1 MKARTLVVILILLGQ
16 LTISSIDSWDES
28 KEPLSD
34 SEELIFTTGGSNGAD
49 AELVG
54 IISPKETVCNPTCR
68 NLIYAGDATTFEV
81 YIQNSGDQPITQMGY
96 KAEVYIADGD
106 GNPIMLAKD
115 ASGADIQFD
124 NPDVICDDASV
135 CDDISLAAG
144 AVFKG
149 GKTTLQY
156 GGGDA
161 AWTPA
166 AGIYVIQ
173 IEVYS
178 DEDVDSGNDDQ
189 QVYVEVVDYL
199 DIEIDVEW
207 DDGSTVA
214 SGSGAQAFTV
224 SVELGGSTDYTTH
237 NLAIEID
244 VMGDVSQ
251 ATASDG
257 TDLLAA
263 SLGPLVH
270 SVNVG
275 QDQTVVVFQNETD
288 SADSVSEVRTVF
300 SSNVNNG
307 VWTYSGTI
315 SPDIST
321 SIQFTLSTWLLVN
334 TLYMVNLNLVFLVQL
349 TFILITVRRL
359 SRRTSSLMITR
370 IRLLDQTECWIILH

>member
-1 MKARTLVVILILLGQ
+1 M
-16 LTISSIDSWDES
+16 
-28 KEPLSD
+28 
-34 SEELIFTTGGSNGAD
+34 
-49 AELVG
+49 
-54 IISPKETVCNPTCR
+54 
-68 NLIYAGDATTFEV
+68 
-81 YIQNSGDQPITQMGY
+81 
-96 KAEVYIADGD
+96 
-106 GNPIMLAKD
+106 
-115 ASGADIQFD
+115 
-124 NPDVICDDASV
+124 
-135 CDDISLAAG
+135 
-144 AVFKG
+144 
-149 GKTTLQY
+149 
-156 GGGDA
+156 
-161 AWTPA
+161 
-166 AGIYVIQ
+166 
-173 IEVYS
+173 
-178 DEDVDSGNDDQ
+178 DSGNDDQ

-263 SLGPLVH
+263 SLGSLVH

-288 SADSVSEVRTVF
+288 SADSISEVRTVF

-315 SPDIST
+315 SPDTSVSNPIYSIDVALGEYTLFGQFESCISGTIDIYSHYCEETFTTDTFTDDNSDSIIGVIGVLDNIALT
-321 SIQFTLSTWLLVN
+321 SLD
-334 TLYMVNLNLVFLVQL
+334 VFMGYNSDGTGVA
-349 TFILITVRRL
+349 
-359 SRRTSSLMITR
+359 TSSYNMVALK
-370 IRLLDQTECWIILH
+370 H